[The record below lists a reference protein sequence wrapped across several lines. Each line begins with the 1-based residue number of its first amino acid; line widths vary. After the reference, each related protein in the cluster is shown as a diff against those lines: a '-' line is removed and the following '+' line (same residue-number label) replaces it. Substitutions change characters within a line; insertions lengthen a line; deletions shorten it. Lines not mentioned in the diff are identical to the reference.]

1 MQSKKGVAGF
11 GRDVLQY
18 SCEWICPGYGDYG
31 GRLYGV
37 SFAAALIAQRR
48 GMTAQQIELLQ
59 MAGEILDE
67 LKITSPEENSLIQSA
82 IYHHDDKAA
91 VDS

>member
-1 MQSKKGVAGF
+1 
-11 GRDVLQY
+11 
-18 SCEWICPGYGDYG
+18 
-31 GRLYGV
+31 
-37 SFAAALIAQRR
+37 
-48 GMTAQQIELLQ
+48 MTAQQIELLQ